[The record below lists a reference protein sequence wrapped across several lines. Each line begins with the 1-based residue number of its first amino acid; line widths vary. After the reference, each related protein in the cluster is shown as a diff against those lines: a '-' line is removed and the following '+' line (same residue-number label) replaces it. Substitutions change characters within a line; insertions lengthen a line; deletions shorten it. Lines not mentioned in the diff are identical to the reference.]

1 MIKNKKIGAGTLLIV
16 VALFSSVQFLNF
28 NTLVEKGGMI
38 SVLFIFSLGV
48 YTVYNGLKEK
58 KKANE

>member
-1 MIKNKKIGAGTLLIV
+1 MIKNKKIGSGTLLIV
-16 VALFSSVQFLNF
+16 VALFFFIQFLNF

-38 SVLFIFSLGV
+38 SVLFIFGLGV
-48 YTVYNGLKEK
+48 HTIYDGLKEK